1 MKSGF
6 RRRKPSDLIGLL
18 SGRNV
23 EIRTYEEETAS
34 GSFKK
39 LEEET
44 YEFIKLHQLQ
54 TLSKN
59 HQICMFYF
67 FQSSPLTEH
76 TSFCILMR
84 LALKV
89 RLIFKLLSF
98 EKIDGIFC
106 VHLWKVDSKLM
117 NQQLCEGKKAQ
128 KQKEVKIERI
138 ADQVE
143 QEAEESELNLESQI
157 VIILGFIIKNLF

>member
-1 MKSGF
+1 
-6 RRRKPSDLIGLL
+6 
-18 SGRNV
+18 
-23 EIRTYEEETAS
+23 
-34 GSFKK
+34 
-39 LEEET
+39 
-44 YEFIKLHQLQ
+44 
-54 TLSKN
+54 
-59 HQICMFYF
+59 
-67 FQSSPLTEH
+67 
-76 TSFCILMR
+76 MR

-128 KQKEVKIERI
+128 KQKEVKIDRI